1 MIRFGMYE
9 YVRNIWFHLCIVFI
23 MIIMMVITTV
33 FLSNV
38 DRQTRLY
45 RLTEDYLD
53 ENSIFISFAD
63 AKLLEELKQVDKV
76 LVAQT
81 VSGYVEQNSEEK
93 IISTAVYSE
102 EVMKYIK
109 PRLSSGVHLK
119 KVDVDEDTV
128 AVLISENPYGI
139 GEGDTFVYNIYS
151 GEEILSL
158 KVYVAGIISEGQKI
172 YDGKTEIKK
181 SMVYEDFFTTYSYQQ
196 TGEVVMIT
204 TEQEMSKIGD
214 IKKSSVYRN
223 CIVTLEDGVTE
234 ESREENIEKISKFE
248 TGLFG
253 FASVNVYPEAKDLVY
268 RSKSMLK
275 GELLK
280 YIPLSVIVFV
290 LLSICIMGMV
300 TIKTARST
308 RYYGILYACGMEYR
322 VAQLMTG
329 LEMGMNCL
337 IAVIFTVSLLKI
349 QNNLKLMG
357 EINCSLELP
366 ELMAMVLICAVLIL
380 WSVFTARGILK
391 ENTPVE
397 ILKDRE

>member
-1 MIRFGMYE
+1 MIRFGLYE

-33 FLSNV
+33 FLSNI
-38 DRQTRLY
+38 DQQTRLY
-45 RLTEDYLD
+45 RLTEDYID

-63 AKLLEELKQVDKV
+63 GKLLDGLEHVDKV
-76 LVAQT
+76 LAAQT
-81 VSGYVEQNSEEK
+81 VSGYVEQDSMEK
-93 IISTAVYSE
+93 MIHTAIYTE
-102 EVMKYIK
+102 EVMKYLK
-109 PRLSSGVHLK
+109 PRLNAGEQLK
-119 KVDVDEDTV
+119 KADVDEDTI

-139 GEGDTFVYNIYS
+139 GVGDSFVYNIYS
-151 GEEILSL
+151 GEEILSV

-204 TEQEMSKIGD
+204 TEQEMNKAGD
-214 IKKSSVYRN
+214 IRDSYFYRN
-223 CIVTLEDGVTE
+223 CIVKLEDGISE
-234 ESREENIEKISKFE
+234 ECKEVNIKKVKEFE
-248 TGLFG
+248 TDLFG
-253 FASVNVYPEAKDLVY
+253 MTSMNVYPQAKTLVY
-268 RSKSMLK
+268 RSESILK

-290 LLSICIMGMV
+290 LLTICITGMV
-300 TIKTARST
+300 SIKTARSS

-329 LEMGMNCL
+329 VEMGLNCL

-349 QNNLKLMG
+349 QNRLKLVG

-366 ELMAMVLICAVLIL
+366 ELTVMFVLCAVVIL
-380 WSVFTARGILK
+380 WSVFTARGVLK

-397 ILKDRE
+397 ILKDKE